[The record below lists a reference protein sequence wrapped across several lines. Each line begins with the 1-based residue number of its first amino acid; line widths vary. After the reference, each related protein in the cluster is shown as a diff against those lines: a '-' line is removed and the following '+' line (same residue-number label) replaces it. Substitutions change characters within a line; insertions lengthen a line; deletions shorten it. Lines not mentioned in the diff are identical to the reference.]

1 MRSSKTKSPID
12 SARLFSDVNNSE
24 IGEENYTTE
33 EEAISQGNI
42 SISEIRKMYDAFK
55 RLSIFPFVDIT
66 VFCHIV
72 PFRRISSNFMF
83 NEFCKNNC
91 I

>member
-1 MRSSKTKSPID
+1 MMRSSKTKSPID

-42 SISEIRKMYDAFK
+42 SISEIR
-55 RLSIFPFVDIT
+55 RQHGFV
-66 VFCHIV
+66 
-72 PFRRISSNFMF
+72 
-83 NEFCKNNC
+83 
-91 I
+91 